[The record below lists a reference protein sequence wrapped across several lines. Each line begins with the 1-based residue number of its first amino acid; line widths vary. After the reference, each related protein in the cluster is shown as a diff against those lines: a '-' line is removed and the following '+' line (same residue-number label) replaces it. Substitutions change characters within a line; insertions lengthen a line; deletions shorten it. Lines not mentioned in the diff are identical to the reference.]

1 MCDQKQM
8 RRAKCL
14 IKCKLERFLKNNYI
28 SDSYSLSNSFREQ
41 LAFINHLASRPIK
54 SSCIPL
60 ANLVKAM
67 TVMQD
72 LVAALSRAEIKN
84 VGGEHEQG
92 KEFVGKA
99 EKLSK
104 LNKQGPPTSRC
115 RGCHCLESP
124 AMNIARSTHQK
135 GCSQVPAYFYAEKS
149 QIVIQGP
156 VLYSD
161 NAVFHTAASVR
172 DIKRWRRRK
181 RLSASCPIC
190 QISPQQTFF
199 SVPE

>member
-1 MCDQKQM
+1 M

-14 IKCKLERFLKNNYI
+14 IQCKLERFFKNKYT

-41 LAFINHLASRPIK
+41 LALISHLAGRPVRP
-54 SSCIPL
+54 SYIPL
-60 ANLVKAM
+60 PNLVKAM

-72 LVAALSRAEIKN
+72 LVASLSRAEIKN
-84 VGGEHEQG
+84 LGGEHEQR

-124 AMNIARSTHQK
+124 TMNLARSTHQK
-135 GCSQVPAYFYAEKS
+135 GCSQVPAYFYAERS

-156 VLYSD
+156 V
-161 NAVFHTAASVR
+161 SV
-172 DIKRWRRRK
+172 
-181 RLSASCPIC
+181 
-190 QISPQQTFF
+190 
-199 SVPE
+199 